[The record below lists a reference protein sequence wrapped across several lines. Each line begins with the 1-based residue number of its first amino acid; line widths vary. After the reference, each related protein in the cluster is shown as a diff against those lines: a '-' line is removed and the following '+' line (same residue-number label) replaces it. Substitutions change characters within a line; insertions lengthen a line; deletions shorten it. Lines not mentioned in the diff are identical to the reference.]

1 MANPRACELFGYK
14 EGELIGYP
22 VESLIP
28 MSKRDGHKKLRGDF
42 QKQPQKRSMGAGMNL
57 SALRKDG
64 TTFYVEISLNHVNID
79 GEKYISINILDFS
92 ARVVYEN
99 IPDEIIDVL
108 ECSIDGNI
116 LYAIGKDKSLLKL
129 KGSKNRIKLL
139 KKYKLNNSA
148 HTVSDYLDLIFISGD
163 EGLSV
168 FVKSIEKTHQK
179 LIIDEFNKNA
189 VFKSEN
195 QISFG
200 SIHGVYKI
208 NDVNELIKS
217 SYLTNLDNYNQSE
230 YNYENLIV
238 LFVVLLFL
246 FSTRIFKTKK
256 LSNEELVV
264 EIKKYINKNLK
275 TVTLNSLEDKFNI
288 DYNAINNLQNEF
300 RPAKYIKNKRN
311 EIAKEMFL
319 NGEKVSKISKQT
331 GYSESYLIKNKY
343 SFTRK

>member
-1 MANPRACELFGYK
+1 
-14 EGELIGYP
+14 
-22 VESLIP
+22 
-28 MSKRDGHKKLRGDF
+28 
-42 QKQPQKRSMGAGMNL
+42 
-57 SALRKDG
+57 
-64 TTFYVEISLNHVNID
+64 
-79 GEKYISINILDFS
+79 
-92 ARVVYEN
+92 
-99 IPDEIIDVL
+99 
-108 ECSIDGNI
+108 
-116 LYAIGKDKSLLKL
+116 
-129 KGSKNRIKLL
+129 
-139 KKYKLNNSA
+139 
-148 HTVSDYLDLIFISGD
+148 
-163 EGLSV
+163 V

-230 YNYENLIV
+230 YNYENLITI
-238 LFVVLLFL
+238 FVVILFL
-246 FSTRIFKTKK
+246 LSTRIFKTKK
-256 LSNEELVV
+256 LSNEQLVI

-275 TVTLNSLEDKFNI
+275 TVTLNSLEDKFSL
-288 DYNAINNLQNEF
+288 DYSAINNLQNEF

-319 NGEKVSKISKQT
+319 NGEKVSKISKKT
-331 GYSESYLIKNKY
+331 GYSESYLTKNKY